1 MASRLGSIE
10 RTTVEELQRRSEDDK
25 IRPKDEQLEKTSE
38 QLRKLM
44 PRLWD
49 RAEHL
54 LSLTV
59 GIYEDSTGGG
69 FGMYEGSRG
78 GGFSVKSDRY
88 GDDRILLPVG
98 SFTKKPKKP
107 TRLEEGEG
115 VERDKFIRKPIV
127 VLYAVGEVTRK
138 DGSRGD
144 KYLKSTR
151 LVGEN
156 GCYDTEFAIQEGGRG
171 DWRFKKGIGLKRRR
185 RALGAAAAMRG
196 RVEGVIA
203 LIEGG
208 VYDSCSEETEPVS
221 IEDVLDNT
229 EMVQD
234 TSGLFVPAESG
245 WHTGSSCNKRHPV
258 TLHSRPLED
267 L

>member
-1 MASRLGSIE
+1 
-10 RTTVEELQRRSEDDK
+10 
-25 IRPKDEQLEKTSE
+25 
-38 QLRKLM
+38 M
-44 PRLWD
+44 PHLWD
-49 RAEHL
+49 RAEYL
-54 LSLTV
+54 LSLTG

-107 TRLEEGEG
+107 TRLEEGKG
-115 VERDKFIRKPIV
+115 AERDRLIRTPIV
-127 VLYAVGEVTRK
+127 VLYTVGE
-138 DGSRGD
+138 DGCGGD

-156 GCYDTEFAIQEGGRG
+156 GCYDTKLAVQGEDGDNWQFEG
-171 DWRFKKGIGLKRRR
+171 GIGLKRRR
-185 RALGAAAAMRG
+185 RALGVAAAMFG

-208 VYDSCSEETEPVS
+208 VYDSYPEETEPVS

-229 EMVQD
+229 EMIQD

>member
-1 MASRLGSIE
+1 
-10 RTTVEELQRRSEDDK
+10 
-25 IRPKDEQLEKTSE
+25 
-38 QLRKLM
+38 
-44 PRLWD
+44 
-49 RAEHL
+49 
-54 LSLTV
+54 
-59 GIYEDSTGGG
+59 
-69 FGMYEGSRG
+69 MYEGSRG

-107 TRLEEGEG
+107 TRLEEGKG
-115 VERDKFIRKPIV
+115 AERDRFIRNPIV
-127 VLYAVGEVTRK
+127 VLYTVGE
-138 DGSRGD
+138 DGRGGD

-208 VYDSCSEETEPVS
+208 VYDSCPEETEPVS

-234 TSGLFVPAESG
+234 TSSA
-245 WHTGSSCNKRHPV
+245 
-258 TLHSRPLED
+258 
-267 L
+267 

>member
-10 RTTVEELQRRSEDDK
+10 RITVEGLRRRSEDDK
-25 IRPKDEQLEKTSE
+25 IRPKDKQLEKTSE

-44 PRLWD
+44 PYLWD
-49 RAEHL
+49 RAGYL
-54 LSLTV
+54 LSLTG

-78 GGFSVKSDRY
+78 GGFSVKARRY

-107 TRLEEGEG
+107 TRLEEGKG
-115 VERDKFIRKPIV
+115 AERDRFIRTPIV
-127 VLYAVGEVTRK
+127 VLYTVGE
-138 DGSRGD
+138 DGRGGD

-156 GCYDTEFAIQEGGRG
+156 GCYDTKLAIQEGGRG
-171 DWRFKKGIGLKRRR
+171 NWRLAMGIGSKRGY
-185 RALGAAAAMRG
+185 RALGAATAMLGRIKDAIVSIERG
-196 RVEGVIA
+196 DHA
-203 LIEGG
+203 
-208 VYDSCSEETEPVS
+208 SCSEETAQRVS

>member
-1 MASRLGSIE
+1 MAGEKVVVIIMASRLGSIE
-10 RTTVEELQRRSEDDK
+10 RTTVEELRRRSEDDK

-54 LSLTV
+54 LSLTG

-107 TRLEEGEG
+107 TRLEEGKG
-115 VERDKFIRKPIV
+115 AERDRFIEI
-127 VLYAVGEVTRK
+127 L
-138 DGSRGD
+138 
-144 KYLKSTR
+144 
-151 LVGEN
+151 
-156 GCYDTEFAIQEGGRG
+156 
-171 DWRFKKGIGLKRRR
+171 
-185 RALGAAAAMRG
+185 
-196 RVEGVIA
+196 
-203 LIEGG
+203 
-208 VYDSCSEETEPVS
+208 
-221 IEDVLDNT
+221 
-229 EMVQD
+229 
-234 TSGLFVPAESG
+234 
-245 WHTGSSCNKRHPV
+245 
-258 TLHSRPLED
+258 
-267 L
+267 

>member
-10 RTTVEELQRRSEDDK
+10 RITVEELRRRSEDDK

-38 QLRKLM
+38 LLRTLM
-44 PRLWD
+44 PCLWD
-49 RAEHL
+49 SAECL
-54 LSLTV
+54 LRLT
-59 GIYEDSTGGG
+59 GGMYEDSTGGG
-69 FGMYEGSRG
+69 F
-78 GGFSVKSDRY
+78 SVKARRY
-88 GDDRILLPVG
+88 GDDRISLPIG
-98 SFTKKPKKP
+98 SFIKKAKEP
-107 TRLEEGEG
+107 TRLEEGKG
-115 VERDKFIRKPIV
+115 AERDKFRRDPIV
-127 VLYAVGEVTRK
+127 VLYTVGE
-138 DGSRGD
+138 DGCGGD

-156 GCYDTEFAIQEGGRG
+156 GCYDTKLAVQGEDGGNWQFER
-171 DWRFKKGIGLKRRR
+171 GIGLKRRC
-185 RALGAAAAMRG
+185 RALGVAAAMLG

-203 LIEGG
+203 SIEGG

-245 WHTGSSCNKRHPV
+245 WHTGSSCNKRYPV

>member
-10 RTTVEELQRRSEDDK
+10 RITVEELRRRSEDDK

-38 QLRKLM
+38 LLRTLM
-44 PRLWD
+44 PCLWD
-49 RAEHL
+49 SAECL
-54 LSLTV
+54 LRLT
-59 GIYEDSTGGG
+59 GGMYEDSTGGG

-78 GGFSVKSDRY
+78 GGFSVKARRY
-88 GDDRILLPVG
+88 GDDRISLPIG
-98 SFTKKPKKP
+98 SFIKKAKEP
-107 TRLEEGEG
+107 TRLEEGKG
-115 VERDKFIRKPIV
+115 AERDKFRRDPIV
-127 VLYAVGEVTRK
+127 VLYTVGE
-138 DGSRGD
+138 DGRGGD

-156 GCYDTEFAIQEGGRG
+156 GCYDTKLAVQGEDGGNWQFER
-171 DWRFKKGIGLKRRR
+171 GIGLKRRR
-185 RALGAAAAMRG
+185 RALGVAAAMLG
-196 RVEGVIA
+196 RVERVIA
-203 LIEGG
+203 SIEGG

-245 WHTGSSCNKRHPV
+245 WHTGSSCNKRYPV
-258 TLHSRPLED
+258 TLHSRPLES

>member
-10 RTTVEELQRRSEDDK
+10 RTTVEELRRRSEDDK

-54 LSLTV
+54 LSLTG

-144 KYLKSTR
+144 KCLKSTR

-156 GCYDTEFAIQEGGRG
+156 GCYDTEFAIQEGGHG
-171 DWRFKKGIGLKRRR
+171 DWRFKKG
-185 RALGAAAAMRG
+185 
-196 RVEGVIA
+196 IA

-208 VYDSCSEETEPVS
+208 VYDSYPEETEPVS

>member
-10 RTTVEELQRRSEDDK
+10 RITVEELRRRSEDDK

-38 QLRKLM
+38 LLRTLM
-44 PRLWD
+44 PCLWD
-49 RAEHL
+49 SAECL
-54 LSLTV
+54 LRLT
-59 GIYEDSTGGG
+59 GGMYEDSTGGG

-78 GGFSVKSDRY
+78 GGFSVKARRY
-88 GDDRILLPVG
+88 GDDRISLPIG
-98 SFTKKPKKP
+98 SFIKKAKEP
-107 TRLEEGEG
+107 TRLEEGKG
-115 VERDKFIRKPIV
+115 AERDKFRRDPIV
-127 VLYAVGEVTRK
+127 VLYTVGE
-138 DGSRGD
+138 DGRGGD

-156 GCYDTEFAIQEGGRG
+156 GCYDTKLAVQGEDGGNWQFER
-171 DWRFKKGIGLKRRR
+171 GIGLKRRR
-185 RALGAAAAMRG
+185 R
-196 RVEGVIA
+196 
-203 LIEGG
+203 
-208 VYDSCSEETEPVS
+208 YDSCSEETEPVS

-245 WHTGSSCNKRHPV
+245 WHTGSSCNKRYPV
-258 TLHSRPLED
+258 TLHSRPLES